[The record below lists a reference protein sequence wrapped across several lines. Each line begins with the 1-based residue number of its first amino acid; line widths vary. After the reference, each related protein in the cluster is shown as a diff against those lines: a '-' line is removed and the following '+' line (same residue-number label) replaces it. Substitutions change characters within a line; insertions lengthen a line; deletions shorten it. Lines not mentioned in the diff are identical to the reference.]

1 MNVPAVFFALL
12 AGLLF
17 GIVAHVQKSALKD
30 TEVSLGA
37 LISVATMAAVFW
49 ALSPFV
55 IEWQWFYTRAA
66 IIFAVCGIIFPA
78 VSQRLQVASVVHV
91 GPALTSA
98 MGSFAPLFAVVLAV
112 AFLDEQMNLQG
123 SAGMALMLA
132 GLLVSAIGPGR
143 GVPRAF
149 PLMALLFPLGASLA
163 RGVMQPT
170 AKFGFAEVDS
180 PFFAT
185 LVMSTVATCVLFVW
199 TLKDRSNRPLRQTRT
214 GNLYF
219 VLNGFLIGGG
229 ILSLQLGISYGS
241 VSLAAPLSS
250 TSPLWTLLL
259 GVLFFRNEQ
268 LTWRHLV
275 MALLVVA
282 GSALVVTR

>member
-1 MNVPAVFFALL
+1 MNVPAIFFALL

-17 GIVAHVQKSALKD
+17 GIVAHVQKSALKG

-37 LISVATMAAVFW
+37 LISVATMAVVFW

-55 IEWQWFYTRAA
+55 IEWQWFNTRAA
-66 IIFAVCGIIFPA
+66 LIFAVCGIIFPA

-112 AFLDEQMNLQG
+112 TFLGERINLQG
-123 SAGMALMLA
+123 AAGMGLMLA
-132 GLLVSAIGPGR
+132 GLLVSALGPGR
-143 GVPRAF
+143 GIARAF
-149 PLMALLFPLGASLA
+149 PLVALLLPLGASLA

-170 AKFGFAEVDS
+170 AKYGFAEVDS

-185 LVMSTVATCVLFVW
+185 MVMSTVATFVLFVW
-199 TLKDRSNRPLRQTRT
+199 MMKDRAGRPLRQNRS

-219 VLNGFLIGGG
+219 VLNGLLIGGG

-241 VSLAAPLSS
+241 VSLAAPLSA
-250 TSPLWTLLL
+250 TTPLWTLAM

-268 LTWRHLV
+268 LTYRHLV

-282 GSALVVTR
+282 GSVLVVTR

>member
-1 MNVPAVFFALL
+1 MNVPAIFFALL

-17 GIVAHVQKSALKD
+17 GIVAHVQKSALKG

-37 LISVATMAAVFW
+37 LISVATMAVVFW

-55 IEWQWFYTRAA
+55 IEWQWFNTRAA
-66 IIFAVCGIIFPA
+66 LIFAVCGIIFPA

-112 AFLDEQMNLQG
+112 TFLGERINLQG
-123 SAGMALMLA
+123 AAGMGLMLA
-132 GLLVSAIGPGR
+132 GLLVSALGPGR
-143 GVPRAF
+143 GIARAF
-149 PLMALLFPLGASLA
+149 PLVALLLPLGASLA

-170 AKFGFAEVDS
+170 AKYGFAEVDS

-185 LVMSTVATCVLFVW
+185 MVMSTVATLVLFVW
-199 TLKDRSNRPLRQTRT
+199 MMKDRAGRPLRQNRS

-219 VLNGFLIGGG
+219 VLNGLLIGGG

-241 VSLAAPLSS
+241 VSLAAPLSA
-250 TSPLWTLLL
+250 TTPLWTLAM

-268 LTWRHLV
+268 LTYRHLV

-282 GSALVVTR
+282 GSVLVVTR

>member
-1 MNVPAVFFALL
+1 MNLLAIFFALL

-17 GIVAHVQKSALKD
+17 GIVSHVQKTALRG
-30 TEVSLGA
+30 TEVSIGA

-49 ALSPFV
+49 AAAPFV
-55 IEWQWFYTRAA
+55 IEWSWFNTRAA
-66 IIFAVCGIIFPA
+66 LIFAACGIIFPA

-112 AFLDEQMNLQG
+112 AFLGEQMNLQG

-143 GVPRAF
+143 GLPRAF
-149 PLMALLFPLGASLA
+149 PLVALLFPLGASLA

-170 AKFGFAEVDS
+170 AKFGFAEIDS

-185 LVMSTVATCVLFVW
+185 LVMSTVATSVLFLW
-199 TLKDRSNRPLRQTRT
+199 MLKDRSNGPLRQSRT
-214 GNLYF
+214 GNLFF

-259 GVLFFRNEQ
+259 GVLFFRNEH
-268 LTWRHLV
+268 LTGRHLV
-275 MALLVVA
+275 MAVLVVA
-282 GSALVVTR
+282 GAILVVTR